1 MEPSDLSPEYWDFL
15 ATLRPEMRQ
24 FLLDAHEREK
34 TAYALNHEMAER
46 EKLLAEMRRGGMAFT
61 NTDPNVVEYFSFD
74 PLRGLIQR
82 GYK

>member
-1 MEPSDLSPEYWDFL
+1 MEPSDFSPEYWDFL

-34 TAYALNHEMAER
+34 TEYEKSR
-46 EKLLAEMRRGGMAFT
+46 ETAKREELLAEMRRREMTCT

-74 PLRGLIQR
+74 PLRGLIER